1 MSLFLAK
8 CSGQGN
14 AAEQYHVDS
23 DPRSQEALQFLLL
36 QYFCFWDLCH
46 LHLLINLGSL
56 VCDETQPNYPHWLSQ
71 QIANNGYLS
80 EAILGSFN
88 CQETRIKSRCMRA
101 QRPWPSCPDQ
111 KDCSAYTQNH
121 KPGGE
126 LWFKVT
132 TFGGDGFLSKAIWY
146 RLVTRIYN
154 CAFTVSHGYYTP
166 WILYLRKDCCLY

>member
-23 DPRSQEALQFLLL
+23 DPRWQEALQFLLL
-36 QYFCFWDLCH
+36 QYFCFWDRCH
-46 LHLLINLGSL
+46 LHLLINLGQSC
-56 VCDETQPNYPHWLSQ
+56 VWWETQPNYPHWLSQ

-80 EAILGSFN
+80 EAILDHS
-88 CQETRIKSRCMRA
+88 TARKHVAKSRCMRA

-121 KPGGE
+121 KRSDSSGLKWQHLG
-126 LWFKVT
+126 WW
-132 TFGGDGFLSKAIWY
+132 LS
-146 RLVTRIYN
+146 
-154 CAFTVSHGYYTP
+154 
-166 WILYLRKDCCLY
+166 